1 MDDLEGYWV
10 TPSGRSRFRLRASVR
25 RTSADRLY
33 WVAHADAA
41 LRAAVWAV
49 LLIDLLAAVALMV
62 TVVTLARWAA

>member
-1 MDDLEGYWV
+1 VTEPNPELDDDEF
-10 TPSGRSRFRLRASVR
+10 T
-25 RTSADRLY
+25 
-33 WVAHADAA
+33 DAA